1 MSTLL
6 FTNES
11 TTADYITYFV
21 EVMLPI
27 PVPQLFTYRVPVHCN
42 EHIVVGARVVIQF
55 GAKRVVTGV
64 VVSLHQNP
72 PQKYE
77 AKYILELLDEKP
89 VVNALQFKFFDWMAT
104 YYMCHQGEVLN
115 AAMPSGLKLSSES
128 RVQLNP
134 EFNSEI
140 NTLNPKEVLIFE
152 ELKIKEALT
161 YNEIELLLGQK
172 NIYPLI
178 KSLLDK
184 KAILLFELLKEKYK
198 PRYEQRIRLQTM
210 YTANDQLNVLLNQ
223 LAKKESQ
230 LNVLMRYLQKV
241 RIGIDEHANEEG
253 ILKKELTEVS
263 ESSVA
268 TLIKNGILEQF
279 EVLSSRLESFDHEYH
294 DFDMSL
300 SDAQLACRAEILTA
314 FSKQSVCLLHGI
326 TGSGKTEIYI
336 DLVKNVLDAGNQ
348 VLLLLPEIALTTQIV
363 SRLRKV
369 FGDSM
374 GVYHSKFSDNER
386 VEIWNGLSEGKFNFI
401 VGVRSSVLLPFS
413 NLGLIIIDEEHETS
427 YKQYDPA
434 PRYHAREAAMM
445 LAHLHHAKVLLGS
458 ATPSIESYYLALNG
472 KWGFTKLMT
481 RFGNAQL
488 PLIELVNTTAEKKA
502 KTMKNDFSSVLIN
515 ALRDNKTN
523 GMQSILF
530 QNRRGYAPYILCEEC
545 QSIPSCKSCDV
556 SLTYH
561 MRSSE
566 LRCHYCGYHE
576 PMPAACPTCNAT
588 KLKTQG
594 LGTERI
600 EDELKLMLPDLRV
613 QRMDLDTTRSKH
625 GYQKIINDFEQEN
638 IDVLVGT
645 QMVSKGLDFDKVS
658 LVGIF
663 DADRMLHF
671 PDFRSNERTFHLLT
685 QVSGRAGRRETQGTV
700 LIQTSNP
707 NQKILHLI
715 QAGDYEQFYQ
725 DEIREREN
733 FLYPP
738 FVRLIKLVVKSDDQ
752 ALTLRVATEIKDSL
766 LIAFGKG
773 RVLGPEAPI
782 VERIRD
788 IYYQELLIKIERHG
802 IDLNKAKQ
810 ALKDTAAHVLQKQH
824 YKKVRV
830 EFDVDPN

>member
-1 MSTLL
+1 MSNLL
-6 FTNES
+6 FPNETTN
-11 TTADYITYFV
+11 TYITYFAD
-21 EVMLPI
+21 VMLPI
-27 PVPQLFTYRVPVHCN
+27 PVPQLFTYRVPVHFN
-42 EHIVVGARVVIQF
+42 ELICEGARVVIQF

-64 VVSLHQNP
+64 VVNIHQNP
-72 PQKYE
+72 PMKYE
-77 AKYILELLDEKP
+77 AKYILELLDHSP
-89 VVNALQFKFFDWMAT
+89 VVNSLQFKFFDWISK
-104 YYMCHQGEVLN
+104 YYMCHAGEVLN
-115 AAMPSGLKLSSES
+115 AALPSGLKLSSES

-134 EFNSEI
+134 EFDASTES
-140 NTLNPKEVLIFE
+140 LNIKEEKVIVALQE
-152 ELKIKEALT
+152 KEALT
-161 YNEIELLLGQK
+161 YNEIEILLEQK

-198 PRYEQRIRLQTM
+198 PRYEQRIRLHKS
-210 YTANDQLNVLLNQ
+210 YTSNNQLNDLLNN

-241 RIGIDEHANEEG
+241 RIGVDENANNEG
-253 ILKKELTEVS
+253 LLKKELTEVS

-268 TLIKNGILEQF
+268 TLIKNGVLEQF
-279 EVLSSRLESFDHEYH
+279 EVISSRLESFEHEYH
-294 DFDMSL
+294 DFEISL
-300 SDAQLACRAEILTA
+300 SESQNNCRSEILKA
-314 FSKQSVCLLHGI
+314 FAKQDVCLLHGI

-336 DLVKNVLDAGNQ
+336 DLIKNVLDNGDQ

-363 SRLRKV
+363 TRLRKV

-401 VGVRSSVLLPFS
+401 VGVRSSVLLPFT

-427 YKQYDPA
+427 YKQHDPA
-434 PRYHAREAAMM
+434 PRYHAREAAIM
-445 LAHLHHAKVLLGS
+445 LSHLHHSKVLLGS
-458 ATPSIESYYLALNG
+458 ATPSVESYYLAING
-472 KWGFTKLMT
+472 KWGFVQLNQ

-488 PLIELVNTTAEKKA
+488 PNIELVNTAAEKKA
-502 KTMKNDFSSVLIN
+502 KSMKNDFSSVLIN
-515 ALRDNKTN
+515 ALKDNKEN

-530 QNRRGYAPYILCEEC
+530 QNRRGYAPYIVCEEC
-545 QSIPSCKSCDV
+545 QTIPHCKSCDV

-561 MRSSE
+561 LRSNE

-576 PMPAACPTCNAT
+576 PMPASCTSCGST
-588 KLKTQG
+588 RLKTQG

-671 PDFRSNERTFHLLT
+671 PDFRSNERTFQMLT
-685 QVSGRAGRRETQGTV
+685 QVSGRAGRRENQGTV
-700 LIQTSNP
+700 LIQTANP
-707 NQKILHLI
+707 KQKILHLI
-715 QAGDYEQFYQ
+715 QTGDYEQFYQ
-725 DEIREREN
+725 DEIKEREN

-752 ALTLRVATEIKDSL
+752 NLTLKVATEFRDL
-766 LIAFGKG
+766 LLQSFGKG

-782 VERIRD
+782 IERIRD
-788 IYYQELLIKIERHG
+788 VYYQELLIKIERQG

-810 ALKDTAAHVLQKQH
+810 AIKDTAAHILQKQH
-824 YKKVRV
+824 YKKARI

>member
-1 MSTLL
+1 VSALL
-6 FTNES
+6 FTNE
-11 TTADYITYFV
+11 TTVAYITYFV

-27 PVPQLFTYRVPVHCN
+27 PVPQLFTYRVPVHFN

-64 VVSLHQNP
+64 VVNIHQNP
-72 PQKYE
+72 PLKYE
-77 AKYILELLDEKP
+77 AKYLLELLDETP
-89 VVNALQFKFFDWMAT
+89 VVNQMQFKFFDWISS

-115 AAMPSGLKLSSES
+115 AALPSGLKLSSES

-134 EFNSEI
+134 EFDAEKE
-140 NTLNPKEVLIFE
+140 TLNAKEVLVLA
-152 ELKIKEALT
+152 ELKEKEALT

-198 PRYEQRIRLQTM
+198 PRYEQRIRLHSNFTSN
-210 YTANDQLNVLLNQ
+210 AQLSELLNG

-230 LNVLMRYLQKV
+230 LNILMRYLQKV
-241 RIGIDEHANEEG
+241 RIGDDENANQEG
-253 ILKKELTEVS
+253 ILKKELTEIS
-263 ESSVA
+263 DSSVA
-268 TLIKNGILEQF
+268 TLVKKGVLEQF
-279 EVLSSRLESFDHEYH
+279 EIITSRLESFDHEYH

-300 SDAQLACRAEILTA
+300 SEAQNHCRSEILTSFA
-314 FSKQSVCLLHGI
+314 KQDVCLLHGI

-336 DLVKNVLDAGNQ
+336 DLIKSVLDAGSQ

-363 SRLRKV
+363 TRLRKV
-369 FGDSM
+369 FGDTM

-386 VEIWNGLSEGKFNFI
+386 VEIWNGLCEGKFNFI
-401 VGVRSSVLLPFS
+401 VGVRSSILLPFS
-413 NLGLIIIDEEHETS
+413 NVGLIIIDEEHETS

-458 ATPSIESYYLALNG
+458 ATPSVESYYLAMNG
-472 KWGFTKLMT
+472 KWGFTKLST
-481 RFGNAQL
+481 RYGNAQL
-488 PLIELVNTTAEKKA
+488 PNIELVNTAAEKKA
-502 KTMKNDFSSVLIN
+502 KTMKNDFSSALIN
-515 ALRDNKTN
+515 ALVENKAK

-530 QNRRGYAPYILCEEC
+530 QNRRGYAPYIVCEEC
-545 QSIPSCKSCDV
+545 QSIPNCKSCDV

-561 MRSSE
+561 MRNNE

-576 PMPAACPTCNAT
+576 PMPAACPTCNSS
-588 KLKTQG
+588 KIKTQG

-600 EDELKLMLPDLRV
+600 EDELKLMVPDLRV

-685 QVSGRAGRRETQGTV
+685 QVSGRAGRREAQGTV

-707 NQKILHLI
+707 TQKILQLI
-715 QAGDYEQFYQ
+715 QEGDYEQFYQ

-773 RVLGPEAPI
+773 RILGPEAPI

-788 IYYQELLIKIERHG
+788 IYYQELLIKIERQG
-802 IDLNKAKQ
+802 VDLNKAKQ